1 MSNGIHFGAIR
12 KFFHDITDVNSIHS
26 SSSLNSSLPFQ
37 LGRDAARPIVDFL
50 AVLSSSLLSFCSYR
64 RRRVLNIWWAG
75 PATHLQYQSLVI
87 CLLFRRTLPARGLR
101 ILGSQRSMV
110 CHMLSS
116 ITELAVDFTISSYC
130 APCAPPRPRHCARAW
145 QFCVFSA
152 HISRNCY
159 NYCAT
164 LRWESMLF
172 FFVFG
177 DSYVISSVLF
187 ATQGYWFSVFEFLLI
202 LLSIFPRSIG
212 MCESQRL
219 RPSTPP
225 TPWRHVRG

>member
-1 MSNGIHFGAIR
+1 MSNGIHLGAIR
-12 KFFHDITDVNSIHS
+12 KIFHDITDVNSI
-26 SSSLNSSLPFQ
+26 SLKLLPKLLPSIIPFQ

-50 AVLSSSLLSFCSYR
+50 AILSSSLLSFCSYR
-64 RRRVLNIWWAG
+64 RRRVPNIWWAG

-110 CHMLSS
+110 CHMFSS

-130 APCAPPRPRHCARAW
+130 APPRPRHCARAS

-159 NYCAT
+159 HYCAT
-164 LRWESMLF
+164 LRWELMLF
-172 FFVFG
+172 SFVFG
-177 DSYVISSVLF
+177 DLYVISSVLF
-187 ATQGYWFSVFEFLLI
+187 ATQGYWFSVFEFLLV